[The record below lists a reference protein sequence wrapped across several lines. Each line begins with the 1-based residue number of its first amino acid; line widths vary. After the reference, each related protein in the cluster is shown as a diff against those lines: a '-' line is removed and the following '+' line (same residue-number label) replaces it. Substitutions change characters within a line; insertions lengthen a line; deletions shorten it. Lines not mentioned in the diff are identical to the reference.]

1 MNMSAQVGGFISSLA
16 FGYIVDAFGSYDA
29 PFVPMALLLGVGAI
43 LWLRIDASTPINV
56 LEPEALASQL

>member
-1 MNMSAQVGGFISSLA
+1 
-16 FGYIVDAFGSYDA
+16 
-29 PFVPMALLLGVGAI
+29 MALLLGVGAI